1 MRRHPVH
8 DHADIS
14 LVEIIDQIAKVVGS
28 AVPRGGSIVIADLV
42 APRWSIRMF
51 LQRQKLDMRET
62 RFQNMFGKCRGHF
75 AITKGTIIFLDP
87 SAPGSKV
94 NLVDRK
100 WLAKVF
106 PAGPFLHPFRI
117 FKTILRLVDDGR
129 SVWRNLGIESVRVGL
144 HERRPAPRFDLI
156 LIELAGLHFWNED
169 LPNTGIAERPHRM
182 PRAVP
187 VVEVADDAYPF
198 RVWSPNGKRNSF
210 YAFMRDHVR
219 AELLVNLLVPTFA
232 KEIEIKFPQ
241 RR

>member
-14 LVEIIDQIAKVVGS
+14 LVEIIDQIAKDVGS

-62 RFQNMFGKCRGHF
+62 RFQNMFGNCRG
-75 AITKGTIIFLDP
+75 
-87 SAPGSKV
+87 
-94 NLVDRK
+94 
-100 WLAKVF
+100 
-106 PAGPFLHPFRI
+106 
-117 FKTILRLVDDGR
+117 
-129 SVWRNLGIESVRVGL
+129 
-144 HERRPAPRFDLI
+144 
-156 LIELAGLHFWNED
+156 HFWNED

-198 RVWSPNGKRNSF
+198 RVWSPDGKRNSF

-241 RR
+241 RRRK